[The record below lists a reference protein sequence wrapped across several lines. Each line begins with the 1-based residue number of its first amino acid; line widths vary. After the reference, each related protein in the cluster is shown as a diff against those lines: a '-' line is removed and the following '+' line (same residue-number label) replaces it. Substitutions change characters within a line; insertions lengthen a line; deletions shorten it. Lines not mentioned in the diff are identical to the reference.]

1 MNFSSQENVYQYE
14 NQEEYLNKI
23 NTSSQELLIDEY
35 NKKQLIPNC
44 NSYNVLDNINSPS
57 TFRQIIFDQELKKT

>member
-35 NKKQLIPNC
+35 NKKQQIPNC